1 MTPMTNRTRGIVKK
15 DPSTGVLRNEDV
27 AYLRD
32 LSEAMLAQSTPG
44 ASITIY
50 LMVVVVVVS
59 LTWAALAKVDEVTKA
74 DARVVPLS
82 REQVVSSLEGGILA
96 KMNVREGMVVEK
108 GQELALLDPTRSKAQ
123 YLEGLSRLVSLKAS
137 AARLRAEATGQVLMF
152 PQDVLADSK
161 VVRDETQAYESRKRS
176 LDEGVAGIKRSLDS
190 LQSETEVALRLS
202 AQGLFSTVELSRLKR
217 QANELSLQID
227 ERKNRYR
234 ADANNELLRVETEIA
249 QLGESVIARLDSY
262 QRTSIRSPVRG
273 TVKTIRANT
282 LGSSIPP
289 SSAIME
295 IVPIDEELLFEAR
308 LKPSEVAFVHPG
320 QIARLK
326 LTSYDPTTFG
336 TLDGVVQSVS
346 PDTFRD
352 DPRAQQTP
360 DFAYYRVIVKTKA
373 AVLHAKG
380 QEWPVLTGMMAQVEI
395 RTGEKTILEYVIK
408 PFLKAKDAFR
418 ER

>member
-1 MTPMTNRTRGIVKK
+1 MTALLNWTRGVVKK
-15 DPSTGVLRNEDV
+15 DASKGALRNEDV

-32 LSEAMLAQSTPG
+32 LSEAMMAQSTPG

-50 LMVVVVVVS
+50 LMVVVLVVS
-59 LTWAALAKVDEVTKA
+59 LTWAGLAKVDEVTRA
-74 DARVVPLS
+74 DARVVPIS

-96 KMNVREGMVVEK
+96 KMNVREGMVVAK
-108 GQELALLDPTRSKAQ
+108 GEELALLDPTRSKAQ
-123 YLEGLSRLVSLKAS
+123 YREGLTRLVSLKAS
-137 AARLRAEATGQVLMF
+137 AARLRAEATGQPLTF
-152 PQDVLADSK
+152 PPDVLADSK

-176 LDEGVAGIKRSLDS
+176 LEEAVAGIKRSLDY
-190 LQSETEVALRLS
+190 LQSEIEVAQRLS
-202 AQGLFSTVELSRLKR
+202 AQGLFSAVELSRLNR
-217 QANELSLQID
+217 QANELILQID

-249 QLGESVIARLDSY
+249 QLGESVTARLDSY
-262 QRTSIRSPVRG
+262 QRTSIKSPIRG
-273 TVKTIRANT
+273 TVKNIRANT

-295 IVPIDEELLFEAR
+295 IVPMDEELLFEAR

-320 QIARLK
+320 QTARIK

-336 TLDGVVQSVS
+336 TLDGVVESVS

-352 DPRAQQTP
+352 DPRAQQAP
-360 DFAYYRVIVKTKA
+360 EFSYYRVIVKSQKS
-373 AVLHAKG
+373 VLHAKG
-380 QEWPVLTGMMAQVEI
+380 QDWPVLTGMMAQVEI
-395 RTGEKTILEYVIK
+395 RTGEKTILQYLIK
-408 PFLKAKDAFR
+408 PFLKAKDAFG